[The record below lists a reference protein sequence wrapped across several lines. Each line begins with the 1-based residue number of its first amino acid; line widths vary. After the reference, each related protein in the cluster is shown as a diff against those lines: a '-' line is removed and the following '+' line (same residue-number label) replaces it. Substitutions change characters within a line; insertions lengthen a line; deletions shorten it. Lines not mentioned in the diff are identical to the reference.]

1 MSCSSFPNPAGRLL
15 VADASVLINL
25 SASGFA
31 ETIITAS
38 CGVLH
43 ATRNAVDEV
52 IEGERRGYGNAGAMH
67 SLEERGLLRVVDIGD
82 REEPIYRALVEGP
95 AARTLDDGEAAT
107 IAYAVENRAVAL
119 IDERKAQRICDEQ
132 YSGTLVVTT
141 TDLMLHKDVAKSLG
155 DHHVAA
161 IHAALIHARMH
172 VPAHHID
179 QVVALLGNERSLNCS
194 SLPRRAVS
202 RALAQ

>member
-1 MSCSSFPNPAGRLL
+1 MSCSSFPDPAGRML

-25 SASGFA
+25 DASGFA

-67 SLEERGLLRVVDIGD
+67 SLEKRGLLRVVDIGNK
-82 REEPIYRALVEGP
+82 EEPVYRALVEGT

-107 IAYAVENRAVAL
+107 LAFAVENRAVAL
-119 IDERKAQRICDEQ
+119 IDEKKAQRICEEQ
-132 YSGTLVVTT
+132 YRGTPVVTT
-141 TDLMLHKDVAKSLG
+141 TDMMLHSRVTAALG
-155 DHHVAA
+155 DQHVTAL
-161 IHAALIHARMH
+161 HAALIHARMH
-172 VPAHHID
+172 VPPHLVET
-179 QVVALLGNERSLNCS
+179 VVALLGNQRSLECP
-194 SLPRRAVS
+194 SLPRRIVA
-202 RALAQ
+202 RAAQ

>member
-1 MSCSSFPNPAGRLL
+1 MSCSSFPDSAGRPL

-25 SASGFA
+25 DASGFA

-52 IEGERRGYGNAGAMH
+52 MEGERRGYGNAGGMRM
-67 SLEERGLLRVVDIGD
+67 LTERGLLRVVDIGD
-82 REEPIYRALVEGP
+82 REEPVYRALVEGS

-119 IDERKAQRICDEQ
+119 IDEKKAQRICEEQ
-132 YSGTLVVTT
+132 YSGTPVVTT
-141 TDLMLHKDVAKSLG
+141 TDMMLHASVKAALG
-155 DHHVAA
+155 DQHVTAL
-161 IHAALIHARMH
+161 HAALIKARMH
-172 VPAHHID
+172 VPPHY
-179 QVVALLGNERSLNCS
+179 VETMVELLGNRRSLECP
-194 SLPRRAVS
+194 SLPRRIVA
-202 RALAQ
+202 RAAQ